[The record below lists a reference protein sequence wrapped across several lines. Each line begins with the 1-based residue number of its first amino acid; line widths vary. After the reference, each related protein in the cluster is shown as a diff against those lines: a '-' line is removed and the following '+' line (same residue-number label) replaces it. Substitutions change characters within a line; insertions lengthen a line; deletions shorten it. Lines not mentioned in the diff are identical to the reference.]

1 MPFPTLSKF
10 GGKSTETTTNYK
22 LPQWVKADQIKMDD
36 FNDALG
42 KIDAQM
48 KKNADKAN
56 AAASAESVGTQI
68 TAVQE
73 QIVAV
78 EQEIKL
84 VALGDVRTTTA
95 ANGSIVYDLSALN
108 MADYRAFLVF
118 ATVDAAGTGVS
129 DKGRVELLCDSKS
142 IGLLADAMGGHAA
155 TVAWIFPAMY
165 GVAAGYHTPTQNR
178 NDSFQGLSGAIL
190 NGSASWNTMQSMTF
204 KFTGLKGA
212 SCVLYGLKA

>member
-1 MPFPTLSKF
+1 M
-10 GGKSTETTTNYK
+10 ETTTNYK
-22 LPQWVKADQIKMDD
+22 LPQWVKADQIKMDT
-36 FNDALG
+36 FNDAFG

-84 VALGDVRTTTA
+84 VSLGEPRTTTA
-95 ANGSIVYDLSALN
+95 VNGSIVYDLSALN

-129 DKGRVELLCDSKS
+129 DKGRVADSIRRELE
-142 IGLLADAMGGHAA
+142 LA
-155 TVAWIFPAMY
+155 FPAMY

-190 NGSASWNTMQSMTF
+190 NGSASWNAMQSMTF

>member
-1 MPFPTLSKF
+1 M
-10 GGKSTETTTNYK
+10 ETTTNYK

-36 FNDALG
+36 FNDAFG

-56 AAASAESVGTQI
+56 AAASAESVGAQI

-84 VALGDVRTTTA
+84 VSLGEPRTTT

-178 NDSFQGLSGAIL
+178 NDSFHGLSGAIQNL
-190 NGSASWNTMQSMTF
+190 DADWNTMQSMTF
-204 KFTGLKGA
+204 QFTGLKGS

>member
-1 MPFPTLSKF
+1 M
-10 GGKSTETTTNYK
+10 ETTTNYK

-36 FNDALG
+36 FNDAFG

-48 KKNADKAN
+48 KKNADTAN
-56 AAASAESVGTQI
+56 AAASAESVSTQI

-118 ATVDAAGTGVS
+118 AQAAQQAFAPDGITLFQANGAAGGQTVFHFHMHVLPRHEG
-129 DKGRVELLCDSKS
+129 DGVELAWPRKEPAVQFLQ
-142 IGLLADAMGGHAA
+142 GYADKLRAA
-155 TVAWIFPAMY
+155 
-165 GVAAGYHTPTQNR
+165 
-178 NDSFQGLSGAIL
+178 LSTL
-190 NGSASWNTMQSMTF
+190 
-204 KFTGLKGA
+204 
-212 SCVLYGLKA
+212 V

>member
-1 MPFPTLSKF
+1 
-10 GGKSTETTTNYK
+10 
-22 LPQWVKADQIKMDD
+22 
-36 FNDALG
+36 
-42 KIDAQM
+42 M
-48 KKNADKAN
+48 KKNDDKAN

-178 NDSFQGLSGAIL
+178 NDSFQGLSGAIQNL
-190 NGSASWNTMQSMTF
+190 SASWNTMQSMTF
-204 KFTGLKGA
+204 KFTGLKG
-212 SCVLYGLKA
+212 SGCVLYGLKK

>member
-1 MPFPTLSKF
+1 M
-10 GGKSTETTTNYK
+10 GKTANYG
-22 LPQWVKADQIKMDD
+22 LPDWEKSDFIQMSD
-36 FNDALG
+36 FNDAFG

-84 VALGDVRTTTA
+84 VSLGEPRTTTA

-118 ATVDAAGTGVS
+118 ASVFANGVS
-129 DKGRVELLCDSKS
+129 VSDAGKIELLCDDKNL
-142 IGLLADAMGGHAA
+142 GELADAMGGHAA
-155 TVAWIFPAMY
+155 TVAWVFPAAT
-165 GVAAGYHTPTQNR
+165 GVGAGYHTPTQKR
-178 NDSFQGLSGAIL
+178 NNTFEGVSGALL
-190 NGSASWNTMQSMTF
+190 NGSADWNTIQSLTF
-204 KFTGLKGA
+204 KFTGKAGA
-212 SCVLYGLKA
+212 GAILYGLKK

>member
-1 MPFPTLSKF
+1 M
-10 GGKSTETTTNYK
+10 ETTTNYK

-36 FNDALG
+36 FNGAFG

-84 VALGDVRTTTA
+84 VSLGEPRTTTA

-118 ATVDAAGTGVS
+118 ASVNAAGSSVS
-129 DKGRVELLCDSKS
+129 DAGKIELLCDSKS

-178 NDSFQGLSGAIL
+178 NDSFHGLSGAIQNL
-190 NGSASWNTMQSMTF
+190 DADWNTMQSMTF
-204 KFTGLKGA
+204 QFTGLKGS
-212 SCVLYGLKA
+212 SCVLYGLKK

>member
-1 MPFPTLSKF
+1 M
-10 GGKSTETTTNYK
+10 ETTTNYK

-36 FNDALG
+36 FNDAFG

-155 TVAWIFPAMY
+155 TVCVDFPAMY

-178 NDSFQGLSGAIL
+178 NDSFHGLSGAIQNL
-190 NGSASWNTMQSMTF
+190 DADWNTMQSMTF

>member
-1 MPFPTLSKF
+1 M
-10 GGKSTETTTNYK
+10 ETTTNYK

-36 FNDALG
+36 FNDAFG

-129 DKGRVELLCDSKS
+129 DKGRVELCDSKS

-178 NDSFQGLSGAIL
+178 NDSFHGLSGAIQNL
-190 NGSASWNTMQSMTF
+190 DADWNTMQSMTF

>member
-1 MPFPTLSKF
+1 MQK
-10 GGKSTETTTNYK
+10 TTNYQLLRWEK
-22 LPQWVKADQIKMDD
+22 TDRILMDD
-36 FNDALG
+36 FNDAFG

-108 MADYRAFLVF
+108 MADYRTFLVF

-178 NDSFQGLSGAIL
+178 NDSFHGLSGAIQNL
-190 NGSASWNTMQSMTF
+190 DADWNTMQSMTF

>member
-1 MPFPTLSKF
+1 M
-10 GGKSTETTTNYK
+10 ETTTNYK

-36 FNDALG
+36 FNDAFG

-84 VALGDVRTTTA
+84 VSLGEPRTTTA

-118 ATVDAAGTGVS
+118 AQATAVGTDVS
-129 DKGRVELLCDSKS
+129 QHAKIELLCDDKS
-142 IGLLADAMGGHAA
+142 LGELADAMGGHAA
-155 TVAWIFPAMY
+155 TVAWVFPAAT
-165 GVAAGYHTPTQNR
+165 GVGAGYHTPTQKR
-178 NDSFQGLSGAIL
+178 NNTFEGVSGALL
-190 NGSASWNTMQSMTF
+190 NGSADWNTIQSLTF
-204 KFTGLKGA
+204 KFTGKAGA
-212 SCVLYGLKA
+212 GAILYGLKK

>member
-1 MPFPTLSKF
+1 M
-10 GGKSTETTTNYK
+10 ETTTNYK

-36 FNDALG
+36 FNDAFG

-68 TAVQE
+68 TA
-73 QIVAV
+73 
-78 EQEIKL
+78 
-84 VALGDVRTTTA
+84 LGDMRTTTA

-178 NDSFQGLSGAIL
+178 NDSFHGLSGAIQNL
-190 NGSASWNTMQSMTF
+190 DADWNTMQSMTF

>member
-1 MPFPTLSKF
+1 M
-10 GGKSTETTTNYK
+10 ETTTNYK

-36 FNDALG
+36 FNDAFG

-56 AAASAESVGTQI
+56 AAASAESVGAQI

-84 VALGDVRTTTA
+84 VSLGEPRTTTA

-142 IGLLADAMGGHAA
+142 IGLLADA
-155 TVAWIFPAMY
+155 T
-165 GVAAGYHTPTQNR
+165 GYHTPTQNR
-178 NDSFQGLSGAIL
+178 NDSFEGLSGSIL
-190 NGSASWNTMQSMTF
+190 NGSANWNAMQSMTF
-204 KFTGLKGA
+204 KFTGLKG
-212 SCVLYGLKA
+212 SGCVLYGLKK

>member
-1 MPFPTLSKF
+1 M
-10 GGKSTETTTNYK
+10 ETTTNYK

-36 FNDALG
+36 FNDAFG

-48 KKNADKAN
+48 KKNDDKTN
-56 AAASAESVGTQI
+56 TAASAESVGAQI

-118 ATVDAAGTGVS
+118 ATVDAAGSGVS

-190 NGSASWNTMQSMTF
+190 NGSANWNAMQSMTF

>member
-1 MPFPTLSKF
+1 M
-10 GGKSTETTTNYK
+10 ETTTNYK
-22 LPQWVKADQIKMDD
+22 LPQWVKADQIKMED
-36 FNDALG
+36 FNDAFG

-48 KKNADKAN
+48 KKNADTAN

-84 VALGDVRTTTA
+84 VSLGEPRTTTA

-118 ATVDAAGTGVS
+118 AQATAVGTDVS
-129 DKGRVELLCDSKS
+129 QHAKIELLCDDKS
-142 IGLLADAMGGHAA
+142 LGELADAMGGHAA

-178 NDSFQGLSGAIL
+178 NDSFDGLSGSIL
-190 NGSASWNTMQSMTF
+190 NGSANWNTMQSMTF

>member
-1 MPFPTLSKF
+1 M
-10 GGKSTETTTNYK
+10 GKTANYG
-22 LPQWVKADQIKMDD
+22 LPDWEKSDFIKMDD
-36 FNDALG
+36 FNAAFG

-73 QIVAV
+73 KIVAV

-84 VALGDVRTTTA
+84 VSLGEPRTTTA

-129 DKGRVELLCDSKS
+129 DKGRVELLCDSNS

-178 NDSFQGLSGAIL
+178 NDSFQGISSAIQ
-190 NGSASWNTMQSMTF
+190 NMSVNWNTMQSITF
-204 KFTGLKGA
+204 KFTGLKG
-212 SCVLYGLKA
+212 SGCVLYGLKK

>member
-1 MPFPTLSKF
+1 MDKTA
-10 GGKSTETTTNYK
+10 NYN
-22 LPQWVKADQIKMDD
+22 LPQWVKADQIKMDT
-36 FNDALG
+36 FNDAFG

-48 KKNADKAN
+48 KKNDDKAN

-118 ATVDAAGTGVS
+118 ATVDAAGTGVG
-129 DKGRVELLCDSKS
+129 DKGRVELLCDSTS

-178 NDSFQGLSGAIL
+178 NDSFQGLSGAIQ
-190 NGSASWNTMQSMTF
+190 NASASWNTMQSMTF
-204 KFTGLKGA
+204 KFTGLKG
-212 SCVLYGLKA
+212 SGCVLYGLKK

>member
-1 MPFPTLSKF
+1 M
-10 GGKSTETTTNYK
+10 ETTTNYK

-36 FNDALG
+36 FNDAFG

-48 KKNADKAN
+48 KKNADTAN

-84 VALGDVRTTTA
+84 VSLGEPRTTTA
-95 ANGSIVYDLSALN
+95 ANGSIIYDLSALN

-118 ATVDAAGTGVS
+118 ASVSSAGSGVS
-129 DKGRVELLCDSKS
+129 DSGTITIICDDKT
-142 IGLLADAMGGHAA
+142 IGDLADAMGGHAA
-155 TVAWIFPAMY
+155 TAAWIFPAQK
-165 GVAAGYHTPTQNR
+165 GIGAGYHTPTQNR
-178 NDSFQGLSGAIL
+178 NGSFEGLSGSIL
-190 NGSASWNTMQSMTF
+190 NGSASWDTMKKLTV
-204 KFTGLKGA
+204 KFVGKAGA
-212 SCVLYGLKA
+212 TSILYGLKK

>member
-1 MPFPTLSKF
+1 M
-10 GGKSTETTTNYK
+10 ETTTNYK
-22 LPQWVKADQIKMDD
+22 LPQWVKSDQIKMDT
-36 FNDALG
+36 FNDAFG

-48 KKNADKAN
+48 KKNADK
-56 AAASAESVGTQI
+56 
-68 TAVQE
+68 
-73 QIVAV
+73 
-78 EQEIKL
+78 L
-84 VALGDVRTTTA
+84 VSLGEPRTTTA

>member
-1 MPFPTLSKF
+1 M
-10 GGKSTETTTNYK
+10 ETTTNYK

-36 FNDALG
+36 FNDAFG

-56 AAASAESVGTQI
+56 AAASTESVGTQI

-84 VALGDVRTTTA
+84 VALGEPRTTTA

-118 ATVDAAGTGVS
+118 AGVASAGSSISDTGS
-129 DKGRVELLCDSKS
+129 IEIICDGTS
-142 IGLLADAMGGHAA
+142 IGELASAMGGHAS
-155 TVAWIFPAMY
+155 TVAWIFPAKH

-178 NDSFQGLSGAIL
+178 NDSFEGLSGAIL
-190 NGSASWNTMQSMTF
+190 NGSANWNAMQSMTF

>member
-1 MPFPTLSKF
+1 MKKTD
-10 GGKSTETTTNYK
+10 NYS
-22 LPQWVKADQIKMDD
+22 LPQWEKQDFIKMED
-36 FNDALG
+36 FNDAFG
-42 KIDAQM
+42 KTDA
-48 KKNADKAN
+48 ALKAN
-56 AAASAESVGTQI
+56 ADAANRAADAESVNAQI
-68 TAVQE
+68 AAVQE

-84 VALGDVRTTTA
+84 VSLGDVRTTTA

-155 TVAWIFPAMY
+155 TIAWIFPAMY

-178 NDSFQGLSGAIL
+178 NDSFEGLSGAIQ
-190 NGSASWNTMQSMTF
+190 NASASWNTMQSMTF
-204 KFTGLKGA
+204 KFTGLKG
-212 SCVLYGLKA
+212 SGCVLYGLKK

>member
-1 MPFPTLSKF
+1 M
-10 GGKSTETTTNYK
+10 ETTTNYK

-36 FNDALG
+36 FNDAFG

-84 VALGDVRTTTA
+84 VSLGEPRTTTA

-118 ATVDAAGTGVS
+118 ASVFANGVS
-129 DKGRVELLCDSKS
+129 VSDAGKIELLCDDKNL
-142 IGLLADAMGGHAA
+142 GELGNATGGRAS

-178 NDSFQGLSGAIL
+178 NDSFHGLSGAIQNL
-190 NGSASWNTMQSMTF
+190 DADWNTMQSMTF

>member
-1 MPFPTLSKF
+1 M
-10 GGKSTETTTNYK
+10 ETTTNYK

-36 FNDALG
+36 FNDAFG

-142 IGLLADAMGGHAA
+142 IGLLA
-155 TVAWIFPAMY
+155 VAWIFPAMY

-178 NDSFQGLSGAIL
+178 NDSFHGLSGAIQNL
-190 NGSASWNTMQSMTF
+190 DADWNTMQSMTF

>member
-1 MPFPTLSKF
+1 M
-10 GGKSTETTTNYK
+10 ETTTNYK

-36 FNDALG
+36 FNGAFG

-84 VALGDVRTTTA
+84 VSLGARRRRRTA
-95 ANGSIVYDLSALN
+95 ASSTTC
-108 MADYRAFLVF
+108 R
-118 ATVDAAGTGVS
+118 
-129 DKGRVELLCDSKS
+129 R
-142 IGLLADAMGGHAA
+142 
-155 TVAWIFPAMY
+155 
-165 GVAAGYHTPTQNR
+165 
-178 NDSFQGLSGAIL
+178 
-190 NGSASWNTMQSMTF
+190 
-204 KFTGLKGA
+204 
-212 SCVLYGLKA
+212 

>member
-1 MPFPTLSKF
+1 M
-10 GGKSTETTTNYK
+10 ETTTNYK

-36 FNDALG
+36 FNDAFG

-48 KKNADKAN
+48 KNADKAN

-84 VALGDVRTTTA
+84 VSLGEPRTTTA

-129 DKGRVELLCDSKS
+129 DKGRVELLCDSTS

-178 NDSFQGLSGAIL
+178 NDSFHGLSGAIQNL
-190 NGSASWNTMQSMTF
+190 DADWNTMQSMTF
-204 KFTGLKGA
+204 QFTGLKGS

>member
-1 MPFPTLSKF
+1 M
-10 GGKSTETTTNYK
+10 GKTANYG
-22 LPQWVKADQIKMDD
+22 LPDWEKSDFIQMSD
-36 FNDALG
+36 FNDAFG

-84 VALGDVRTTTA
+84 VSLGEPRTT
-95 ANGSIVYDLSALN
+95 NGSIVYDLSALN

-118 ATVDAAGTGVS
+118 ATVDAAGSGVS

-190 NGSASWNTMQSMTF
+190 NGSANWNAMQSMTF

>member
-1 MPFPTLSKF
+1 M
-10 GGKSTETTTNYK
+10 ETTTNYK

-36 FNDALG
+36 FNDAFG

-165 GVAAGYHTPTQNR
+165 GVAAGNHTPTQNR
-178 NDSFQGLSGAIL
+178 NDSFHGLSGAIQNL
-190 NGSASWNTMQSMTF
+190 DADWNTMQSMTF

>member
-1 MPFPTLSKF
+1 MGQ
-10 GGKSTETTTNYK
+10 GGSDQDAGLQRRIWQTIDENAQGRKRTASCRKSGH
-22 LPQWVKADQIKMDD
+22 ADRDGAGQIGGG
-36 FNDALG
+36 A
-42 KIDAQM
+42 
-48 KKNADKAN
+48 AN
-56 AAASAESVGTQI
+56 GRSAAAARP
-68 TAVQE
+68 
-73 QIVAV
+73 
-78 EQEIKL
+78 
-84 VALGDVRTTTA
+84 RTTTA

-118 ATVDAAGTGVS
+118 ATVDAAGSGVS

-178 NDSFQGLSGAIL
+178 NDSFHGFSGAIQNL
-190 NGSASWNTMQSMTF
+190 DADWNTMQSMTF

>member
-1 MPFPTLSKF
+1 M
-10 GGKSTETTTNYK
+10 ETTTNYG
-22 LPQWVKADQIKMDD
+22 LPKWVKSDQIRMDT
-36 FNDALG
+36 FNDAFG
-42 KIDAQM
+42 RIDAQM
-48 KKNADKAN
+48 KKNADKAG
-56 AAASAESVGTQI
+56 AAASAESVGAQI

-73 QIVAV
+73 KIVAV

-84 VALGDVRTTTA
+84 VSLGEPRTTAA

-129 DKGRVELLCDSKS
+129 DKGRVELLCDSNS

-178 NDSFQGLSGAIL
+178 NDSFDGVSGAIQ
-190 NGSASWNTMQSMTF
+190 NASASWNTMRSMTF
-204 KFTGLKGA
+204 KFTGLKG
-212 SCVLYGLKA
+212 SGCVLYGLKK

>member
-1 MPFPTLSKF
+1 M
-10 GGKSTETTTNYK
+10 ETTTNYK

-36 FNDALG
+36 FNDAFG

-84 VALGDVRTTTA
+84 VSLGEPRTTTA

-108 MADYRAFLVF
+108 MTDYRAFLVF
-118 ATVDAAGTGVS
+118 AQAA
-129 DKGRVELLCDSKS
+129 RER
-142 IGLLADAMGGHAA
+142 A
-155 TVAWIFPAMY
+155 
-165 GVAAGYHTPTQNR
+165 
-178 NDSFQGLSGAIL
+178 
-190 NGSASWNTMQSMTF
+190 SASGSRRERSFFIVRSSFLSDTSID
-204 KFTGLKGA
+204 A
-212 SCVLYGLKA
+212 

>member
-1 MPFPTLSKF
+1 MDK
-10 GGKSTETTTNYK
+10 TTNFD

-36 FNDALG
+36 FNGAFG

-48 KKNADKAN
+48 KKNADTAN
-56 AAASAESVGTQI
+56 AAASAESVSTQI
-68 TAVQE
+68 TAVQK

-84 VALGDVRTTTA
+84 VSLGEPRTTTA

-108 MADYRAFLVF
+108 MVDYRAFLVF

-155 TVAWIFPAMY
+155 TVAWIFPRCTAWRQ
-165 GVAAGYHTPTQNR
+165 VTTHRRRTETTAFEVSAAR
-178 NDSFQGLSGAIL
+178 F
-190 NGSASWNTMQSMTF
+190 
-204 KFTGLKGA
+204 
-212 SCVLYGLKA
+212 

>member
-1 MPFPTLSKF
+1 M
-10 GGKSTETTTNYK
+10 GGE
-22 LPQWVKADQIKMDD
+22 
-36 FNDALG
+36 
-42 KIDAQM
+42 
-48 KKNADKAN
+48 
-56 AAASAESVGTQI
+56 
-68 TAVQE
+68 
-73 QIVAV
+73 IVAV

-84 VALGDVRTTTA
+84 VSLGEPRTTTA

-118 ATVDAAGTGVS
+118 ATVDAAGSGVS

-178 NDSFQGLSGAIL
+178 NDSFHGLSGAIQNL
-190 NGSASWNTMQSMTF
+190 DADWNTMQSMTF

>member
-1 MPFPTLSKF
+1 
-10 GGKSTETTTNYK
+10 
-22 LPQWVKADQIKMDD
+22 MDT
-36 FNDALG
+36 FNDAFG

-48 KKNADKAN
+48 KKNADTAN

-84 VALGDVRTTTA
+84 VSLGEPRTTTA

-118 ATVDAAGTGVS
+118 ATVDAAGTSVG
-129 DKGRVELLCDSKS
+129 DKGRIELLCDSKS

-178 NDSFQGLSGAIL
+178 NDSFHGLSGAIQNL
-190 NGSASWNTMQSMTF
+190 DADWNTMQSMTF
-204 KFTGLKGA
+204 QFTGLKGS
-212 SCVLYGLKA
+212 SCVLYGLKK

>member
-1 MPFPTLSKF
+1 M
-10 GGKSTETTTNYK
+10 
-22 LPQWVKADQIKMDD
+22 
-36 FNDALG
+36 
-42 KIDAQM
+42 
-48 KKNADKAN
+48 
-56 AAASAESVGTQI
+56 
-68 TAVQE
+68 
-73 QIVAV
+73 AV

-84 VALGDVRTTTA
+84 VSLGEPRTTTA
-95 ANGSIVYDLSALN
+95 VNGSIVYDLSALN

-178 NDSFQGLSGAIL
+178 NDSFQGLSGAIQNL
-190 NGSASWNTMQSMTF
+190 SASWNTMQSMTF
-204 KFTGLKGA
+204 KFTGLKG
-212 SCVLYGLKA
+212 SGCVLYGLKK